1 MNVGEYEL
9 VDEPDYETNPFGF
22 YGINFVEFG
31 DDSLL
36 VEDRQIPTQ
45 EGVTLAD
52 VNTHYHKEV
61 RLKESPGIKL
71 PKWSSGGKRLTLQW
85 WKVYVDSCAT

>member
-1 MNVGEYEL
+1 MGEQHMNVGEYEL
-9 VDEPDYETNPFGF
+9 VDEPDFDANPFGF

-31 DDSLL
+31 DDSTL

-52 VNTHYHKEV
+52 VNTHDHKEV
-61 RLKESPGIKL
+61 KVKKGSGIKL
-71 PKWSSGGKRLTLQW
+71 PMWSSGGK
-85 WKVYVDSCAT
+85 